1 MVVSAVFT
9 FRLRHSRTQGRG
21 VRTEESIRSAP
32 ELAPGNTPPG
42 LPVLAHEGK
51 DVWGH
56 GKIIANGLGGY
67 YYYYYHY
74 YYLLSNEP
82 FAYGHLLAQGMS
94 AQPRGRTWSGV
105 HNPVYVL

>member
-56 GKIIANGLGGY
+56 GKIIANRLGGY
-67 YYYYYHY
+67 YI
-74 YYLLSNEP
+74 LSNEP
-82 FAYGHLLAQGMS
+82 FS
-94 AQPRGRTWSGV
+94 VWSFASSRNDGAA
-105 HNPVYVL
+105 